1 VNLLLSVLR
10 RPSSAPELAE
20 MEWDLLLRIA
30 RSEGLL
36 ARLCVQFEDN
46 GSFKLLPVKVQQHL
60 AAASVIAS
68 DNERMIVWEVDRIEH
83 ALGNLNIPVIL
94 LKGAA
99 YVKADLPPAK
109 GRLASDVDILV
120 PSSALDKVEL
130 ALMAEG
136 WESTKLMPYAQKY
149 YRKWMHELPPLRHII
164 RQTVVDVHHTIL
176 PQTSRLKPNPELL
189 LKASVPIRDSRFK
202 VLAPVDMVLHSATH
216 LFYDGDLD
224 HGLRDLVDLHD
235 LISLFGGEPQFWQ
248 LLELRTRELQ
258 LERPLFYTLRFC
270 KRLLHT
276 PIPGYSLQQTAAG
289 SPPWFVCK
297 IMDALV
303 SEALTP
309 MPPDPVKPVTK
320 LAHWMLHV
328 RSHYLRMPLY
338 LLIPHL
344 ARKTLTHGRGT
355 ENEF

>member
-1 VNLLLSVLR
+1 MNLLLSVLR
-10 RPSSAPELAE
+10 KPSSALELPER
-20 MEWDLLLRIA
+20 EWDLLLRIA

-36 ARLCVQFEDN
+36 ARLCVQFEAN

-60 AAASVIAS
+60 TAAKVIAS
-68 DNERMIVWEVDRIEH
+68 DHERMIIWEVNRIEH
-83 ALGNLNIPVIL
+83 ALGNLNFPVIL

-109 GRLASDVDILV
+109 GRLVSDVDILV
-120 PSSALDKVEL
+120 PRSALDKVEM

-136 WESTKLMPYAQKY
+136 WESTKLTSYDQKY
-149 YRKWMHELPPLRHII
+149 YRKWMHELPPLRHIM

-189 LKASVPIRDSRFK
+189 LQASVPIRDSTFK
-202 VLAPVDMVLHSATH
+202 ALAPVDMVLHSATH

-235 LISLFGGEPQFWQ
+235 LISLFGGDPQFWRK
-248 LLELRTRELQ
+248 LEPRAQELQ
-258 LERPLFYTLRFC
+258 LERPLIYTLRFC

-276 PIPGYSLQQTAAG
+276 PIPEDSLRQAATG
-289 SPPWFVCK
+289 SPSWFVSK
-297 IMDALV
+297 IMDALISRV
-303 SEALTP
+303 LTP
-309 MPPDPVKPVTK
+309 APPDHVKPGTK
-320 LAHWMLHV
+320 LAQWMLFV
-328 RSHYLRMPLY
+328 RSHYLRMPLH

-344 ARKTLTHGRGT
+344 ARKSLTHGRGV